1 MIDQVN
7 KAWSWKKVNAIQLL
21 HINSFGN
28 IIFETDKMEYWRIC
42 PEELSCEKIANSKA
56 ELEKLFNDEEFLE
69 DWQMLNLVEIAK
81 SELGILE
88 ENQKYCLKIPAIL
101 GGNYEVANFGKIS
114 FSELISASGDLAFQI
129 KDVKEGEKIKLLIK
143 K

>member
-7 KAWSWKKVNAIQLL
+7 KAWGWKKVNAIQLL
-21 HINSFGN
+21 HINLFGN

-42 PEELSCEKIANSKA
+42 PEELSCEKITNSKA

-114 FSELISASGDLAFQI
+114 FSELILASGNLAYQI
-129 KDVKEGEKIKLLIK
+129 KDVKEGEKIKLLVK